1 MKPLAILSII
11 LLFILIIVLVTR
23 SKKSENI
30 DDLSDYNNRVFYTYN
45 GTITVDRLALTGSGG
60 GSTTKTLGIINE
72 DFIFSGYKLGGDA
85 INSEGLQLGV
95 FEIEIRRGN
104 ERITSFTIPSSL
116 RFLNTDIVLGRPYL
130 QLRQGDV
137 VSIIV
142 ETVDGSLLSI
152 TNPTFTFNLDIN
164 CQVGNFSEFS
174 PCSRECGGG
183 TRTRSRT
190 VVPPVGTGA
199 ACPHLTETVECNTQ
213 ACPVNCQVSEYGE
226 FSRCSRE
233 CGGGTRT
240 RSRTVVVP
248 PAGTGAACPNLTE
261 TEDCNTQVCSVNCQV
276 SEYGEFSRCTREC
289 GGGTRTRSRTVVV
302 PPAGT
307 GAACP
312 NLTETE
318 DCNTQVCP
326 VNCQVS
332 EYGEFSPCTRP
343 CGGGTMTKTRTV
355 EVHPTGTGAACPN
368 LTVTVDCNTQACP
381 SAVNCQVSEYGEF
394 SPCTRECGGGTRTR
408 TRTVVVSPVGTG
420 AACPRLTETE
430 DCNTQRCPFSFSGDI
445 TNDRRVSST
454 GSGLSGGVDQSVGVV
469 NNDFVASSVNFSSIL
484 YSANILFVPPG
495 IQVVAP
501 FLKLFII
508 RNGQTTYF
516 NQSFSLG
523 FTAGVLNQTY
533 PFTSPL
539 QFIQGDTIGIQLT
552 VLNGTTATLSRPI
565 ITLL

>member
-289 GGGTRTRSRTVVV
+289 GGGTRTR
-302 PPAGT
+302 
-307 GAACP
+307 
-312 NLTETE
+312 
-318 DCNTQVCP
+318 
-326 VNCQVS
+326 
-332 EYGEFSPCTRP
+332 
-343 CGGGTMTKTRTV
+343 
-355 EVHPTGTGAACPN
+355 
-368 LTVTVDCNTQACP
+368 
-381 SAVNCQVSEYGEF
+381 
-394 SPCTRECGGGTRTR
+394 